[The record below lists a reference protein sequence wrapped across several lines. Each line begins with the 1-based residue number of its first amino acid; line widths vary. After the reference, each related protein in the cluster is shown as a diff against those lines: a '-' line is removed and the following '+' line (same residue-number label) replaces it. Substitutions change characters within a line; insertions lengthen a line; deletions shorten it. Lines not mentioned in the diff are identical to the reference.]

1 MEISLTES
9 MERFVEEQV
18 AAGEYSNVSEYMCEL
33 VRADQKRHAKEQL
46 EQVLL
51 SAVNSG
57 DPMDVTAD
65 MVEQVR
71 QRLRGRQLSR
81 IVD

>member
-1 MEISLTES
+1 MEISLSES

-18 AAGEYSNVSEYMCEL
+18 AAGEHSSASDYVRAL

-46 EQVLL
+46 EQVLV
-51 SAVNSG
+51 SAMNSG
-57 DPMDVTAD
+57 DPMDLTEE

-71 QRLRGRQLSR
+71 QRLRGRASQR
-81 IVD
+81 